1 MSRTRASRKGFT
13 LIELLVVI
21 AIIGVLVSLMLG
33 AVQKVREAANNISS
47 VNNMRNIGLAIT
59 NCATQNKE
67 KIPPGFGSFRQ
78 GPYMTAYSNLLPYL
92 ENDNLY
98 KQINAAALANP
109 ATPITAAQTVVTTSG
124 VGVVRVYQA
133 PADVSA
139 NSVEQTTSYSLNG
152 YIFGGSNT
160 NGLPDVAVDGTNIPG
175 TMVPFSNN
183 PRFPTDFSNG
193 TSNTCLALERS
204 ATGILPGT
212 AVVVKHF
219 WAGNVSTTSP
229 GTQVARISALPHPI
243 VTGEYLALAG
253 YSSPAG
259 VASLPAQLRP
269 AKDQAN
275 DGMVQAFTTGG
286 FNSLMG
292 DASVRNISPNV
303 AVAVF
308 KAVIVHDKPP
318 VTGTGFGDWD

>member
-1 MSRTRASRKGFT
+1 
-13 LIELLVVI
+13 
-21 AIIGVLVSLMLG
+21 
-33 AVQKVREAANNISS
+33 
-47 VNNMRNIGLAIT
+47 
-59 NCATQNKE
+59 
-67 KIPPGFGSFRQ
+67 
-78 GPYMTAYSNLLPYL
+78 MTAYSNLLPYL

-109 ATPITAAQTVVTTSG
+109 TTPITAAQAAVTATG
-124 VGVVRVYQA
+124 IGVVRVYQA

-152 YIFGGSNT
+152 YLFGGTNT
-160 NGLPDVAVDGTNIPG
+160 HGLADVAVDGTNIPG

-204 ATGILPGT
+204 ATGIIPGT
-212 AVVVKHF
+212 SVVVKHF
-219 WAGNVSTTSP
+219 WAGNLSTTNP
-229 GTQVARISALPHPI
+229 GAQVARISAIPHPV
-243 VTGEYLALAG
+243 VTGDYLNAVG
-253 YSSPAG
+253 YP
-259 VASLPAQLRP
+259 VTTYASLPAQLRP

-275 DGMVQAFTTGG
+275 DGMVHAFTTGG

-292 DASVRNISPNV
+292 DASVRNVSPNV